1 MLSCG
6 LDIGSLYT
14 KAVVLR
20 DGVTCGS
27 AASLT
32 GGDTRQAAERVLRE
46 ALAAAGEEAGSGS
59 RPLGADPGPR
69 AAATA
74 ILAVTG
80 AGKNELGLSAERVTE
95 VLCAARGA
103 RLLSRAVRCVI
114 DLGAENAR
122 VVRLDER
129 GDVAEFSLNERCA
142 AGSGVFLDAMAKVMG
157 VPVERLGPLSL
168 ESTADVNITSMCVA
182 FAESEVVSL
191 VHRQTPRQDILRG
204 LHRSIATRVFGMAR
218 RVETGGETMLIGWLA
233 RNVGIVRALEE
244 LMKKKLVVPEDP
256 HMVSA
261 LGAAAIA
268 AGMRGDS

>member
-6 LDIGSLYT
+6 IDIGSLCT

-20 DGVTCGS
+20 DGAPCGS
-27 AASLT
+27 AVSLT

-46 ALAAAGEEAGSGS
+46 ALAAAGEETS
-59 RPLGADPGPR
+59 P
-69 AAATA
+69 

-80 AGKNELGLSAERVTE
+80 AGKNELKLPAERVTE

-103 RLLSRAVRCVI
+103 RLRSRAVRCVI

-157 VPVERLGPLSL
+157 VPVERIGPLSL

-204 LHRSIATRVFGMAR
+204 LHRSIATRVSGMAR
-218 RVETGGETMLIGWLA
+218 RVDAGGETMLIGGLA
-233 RNVGIVRALEE
+233 RNIGIVRALEE
-244 LMKKKLVVPEDP
+244 LMKKQLVVPEDP

>member
-20 DGVTCGS
+20 DGAPCGAR
-27 AASLT
+27 AALT
-32 GGDTRQAAERVLRE
+32 GGDTRQAAERILRE
-46 ALAAAGEEAGSGS
+46 ALAAAGEDAI
-59 RPLGADPGPR
+59 P
-69 AAATA
+69 

-80 AGKNELGLSAERVTE
+80 AGKNELGVPAERVTE

-114 DLGAENAR
+114 DLGAESTR
-122 VVRLDER
+122 VVSLDER
-129 GDVAEFSLNERCA
+129 GDVAEFALNDKCA
-142 AGSGVFLDAMAKVMG
+142 AGTGVFLDAIAKVMG
-157 VPVERLGPLSL
+157 VPLDRMGPLSL
-168 ESTADVNITSMCVA
+168 ESTAEVNITSMCVA

-204 LHRSIATRVFGMAR
+204 IHRSIATRVFGMVR
-218 RVETGGETMLIGWLA
+218 RVESGGETMLIGGLA
-233 RNVGIVRALEE
+233 QNVGIVRALEE
-244 LMKKKLVVPEDP
+244 LMKKKLVVPESP
-256 HMVSA
+256 HTVAA

-268 AGMRGDS
+268 AGVRGDS